1 MIVLLF
7 VVGLTIRQHQLC
19 QPLWALTSLLLCFVL
34 YFLSAHVTLSEEDGD
49 HEEKN
54 IWYYSTKSQLEELM
68 ECLDTE
74 YWEMD
79 LHATLVEMKEEVQ
92 AHMAITEELT
102 NKNRGNSKA
111 YLTALNGTSFIC
123 ITIVIIEATINT

>member
-1 MIVLLF
+1 
-7 VVGLTIRQHQLC
+7 
-19 QPLWALTSLLLCFVL
+19 
-34 YFLSAHVTLSEEDGD
+34 
-49 HEEKN
+49 
-54 IWYYSTKSQLEELM
+54 M

-102 NKNRGNSKA
+102 NKARGNSKA
-111 YLTALNGTSFIC
+111 YLMALNGTSFIFSA
-123 ITIVIIEATINT
+123 IVIREAIARRNRLHQQHKINN